1 MGQGHDARFLVV
13 VQLLKVVGCEQTGE
27 LQTRRPLARCY
38 RAAHGHHTD
47 SPRSL
52 QIRGYRAA

>member
-13 VQLLKVVGCEQTGE
+13 VQLLKVVGCEQIGE

-38 RAAHGHHTD
+38 
-47 SPRSL
+47 
-52 QIRGYRAA
+52 